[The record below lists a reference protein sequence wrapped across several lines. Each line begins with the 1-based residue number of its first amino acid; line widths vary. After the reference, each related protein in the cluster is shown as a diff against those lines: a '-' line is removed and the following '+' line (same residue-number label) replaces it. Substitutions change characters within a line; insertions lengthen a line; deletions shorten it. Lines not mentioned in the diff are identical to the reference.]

1 MMQPFLSQKKERI
14 INQHVLTVRLVQII
28 ENMKVILTKIKRS
41 IQEYL
46 DKIRSFLKKNITN
59 NLKRSDTWTTHLI
72 FFSVNDSVASRPF
85 LNQEN
90 NHIYHITT
98 VFIFRLYFGK

>member
-1 MMQPFLSQKKERI
+1 MMQPFLNQKKERI

-90 NHIYHITT
+90 NHIYHIIT
-98 VFIFRLYFGK
+98 VFIFRLYIGK